1 MSGQTSVEYKSKKAI
16 LAMGSRE
23 AGVIIQVSLEEEPG
37 KCVHLNVWME
47 KIPERQGWM
56 DWHMSLPYPHMLV
69 LFPCPQQELEATR
82 IPLHSHLIWSQ
93 TLQSVHS
100 GSACE
105 QGPST
110 MCQE

>member
-1 MSGQTSVEYKSKKAI
+1 MEYKSKKAI

-56 DWHMSLPYPHMLV
+56 D
-69 LFPCPQQELEATR
+69 
-82 IPLHSHLIWSQ
+82 
-93 TLQSVHS
+93 
-100 GSACE
+100 
-105 QGPST
+105 
-110 MCQE
+110 